1 MGLGRASGEKVQE
14 PWSRRML
21 PFKNF
26 GKSLS
31 STWYVSLTTTQ
42 LSFSGPGQG
51 RRTRSSQV
59 SQAEQGPSPLHPALV
74 RSSLDCEAFTCPCLV
89 PQFLQLFWEG
99 SISPQGSKHQPVSGS
114 P

>member
-31 STWYVSLTTTQ
+31 STWYVSLTMIQ

-51 RRTRSSQV
+51 
-59 SQAEQGPSPLHPALV
+59 
-74 RSSLDCEAFTCPCLV
+74 
-89 PQFLQLFWEG
+89 
-99 SISPQGSKHQPVSGS
+99 
-114 P
+114 

>member
-14 PWSRRML
+14 PWNRRML

-31 STWYVSLTTTQ
+31 STWCVSLTTTQ

-51 RRTRSSQV
+51 EEPEAPRCPKPNRLL
-59 SQAEQGPSPLHPALV
+59 PLSTLLWSA
-74 RSSLDCEAFTCPCLV
+74 AA
-89 PQFLQLFWEG
+89 
-99 SISPQGSKHQPVSGS
+99 
-114 P
+114 